1 MHSDY
6 TITVCIPFH
15 LERERNMGTNLK
27 GKELGEGISQRKD
40 GRYQGRY
47 TDRFGK
53 RKYVYDADL
62 SELKKRLRKVMAE
75 NDCCM
80 NVCDDTMT
88 LNEWFEECLSTY
100 KGNCVNTT
108 LINYQIK
115 YARIKNTLGDIPLS
129 KLNMPT
135 IQRAINKIESPQ
147 SQQDTLK
154 ILKDILDKAVKVELL
169 IKNPAKEVT
178 TQKIRKKEEQY
189 AFSDE
194 AMQVFLDEIK
204 RTTSYPICIVALG
217 TGMRIG
223 EILGLTWECIDW
235 KKKRI
240 HVKQTLVVVNEK
252 NNRHFELHSPKT
264 INGDRDIP
272 MLPAVESILR
282 EQHKHRLEMNLSG
295 KKPLEGFE
303 NLVFFTRTN
312 QPINPNGISV
322 TLLLAEKRIVKKYPN
337 MKIGHIHPHTMR
349 HTFATHALKNGMQ
362 MKTLQKILGHSKI
375 TTTMDLYSHVL
386 EDTMEQEMQK
396 MVGLPLVV
404 SGGVK

>member
-1 MHSDY
+1 
-6 TITVCIPFH
+6 
-15 LERERNMGTNLK
+15 MGTNLK

-282 EQHKHRLEMNLSG
+282 EQHKRRLEMNLSG

-303 NLVFFTRTN
+303 NMVFFTRTN

>member
-1 MHSDY
+1 
-6 TITVCIPFH
+6 
-15 LERERNMGTNLK
+15 MGTNLK

-80 NVCDDTMT
+80 NICDDTMT

-204 RTTSYPICIVALG
+204 RTTSYPICVVALG

-223 EILGLTWECIDW
+223 EILGLTWDCIDW

-264 INGDRDIP
+264 INGYTNATCGRKHP
-272 MLPAVESILR
+272 KRTAQAPLRNESVW
-282 EQHKHRLEMNLSG
+282 Q
-295 KKPLEGFE
+295 
-303 NLVFFTRTN
+303 
-312 QPINPNGISV
+312 
-322 TLLLAEKRIVKKYPN
+322 
-337 MKIGHIHPHTMR
+337 
-349 HTFATHALKNGMQ
+349 
-362 MKTLQKILGHSKI
+362 KTA
-375 TTTMDLYSHVL
+375 
-386 EDTMEQEMQK
+386 
-396 MVGLPLVV
+396 
-404 SGGVK
+404 